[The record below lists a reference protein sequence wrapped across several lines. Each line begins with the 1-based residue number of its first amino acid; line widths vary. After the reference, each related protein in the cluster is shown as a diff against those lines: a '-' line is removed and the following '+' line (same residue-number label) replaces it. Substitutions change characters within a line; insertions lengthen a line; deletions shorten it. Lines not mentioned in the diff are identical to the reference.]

1 MVARRL
7 ARQFR
12 EHVTLKRLQLR
23 PLRRARGSEI
33 RKLREMKSDAVK
45 GGQTARVKMI
55 DARITSVM
63 KRFNERVAALEG
75 GV

>member
-1 MVARRL
+1 
-7 ARQFR
+7 
-12 EHVTLKRLQLR
+12 
-23 PLRRARGSEI
+23 
-33 RKLREMKSDAVK
+33 
-45 GGQTARVKMI
+45 VKMI